1 MPSSITL
8 TVNHLPT
15 STSFFLSALQPLNYV
30 FRGREEQTIGF
41 GPKDQPTALADFW
54 ITQEIPG
61 VPAGAAHVA
70 FPAASRDQV
79 QEFFYAALKAG
90 GKIHGEPCQRDAS
103 GYYSAAVIDFDGN
116 SIEAVYRPA
125 LDEANKENLPDDAKT
140 TVSRKAASVAA
151 SAKAPSTVAPAKS
164 TVSFAKA
171 PTVVSQAHS
180 RPGAAPTVVS
190 QAQSKASTQARSVTA
205 PSRISVATAKT
216 ADQAAPKPKQGDV
229 LETLMQEARNA
240 ATVARELVNSVRP
253 SLKSSESAADTAT
266 GSGAGEA
273 IVGATILGVAAGAAL
288 HYAFSNRSKETQSN
302 DNADAEQRPSV
313 IGRSKTEPAALMMRP
328 EYEYEYAYSSGG
340 SAACYEGPDGRVV
353 TVYRAIEP
361 APSAYSEGI
370 GHRVIEMHDNE
381 ARSSHLALPAPSHS
395 GSKAGSRAGS
405 QYASTV
411 RPTSRS
417 RRMSIDS
424 GFGPGPNDLLAGQQE
439 KTAGK
444 SVISV
449 ASKGS
454 KVSAISKMSRQ
465 SKMSGMTATPP
476 TSYRAP
482 TVLTTADTQ
491 ASGSK
496 SKSRSSSKSRTRS
509 GSVSRILSR
518 IGGSEADGPAADDE
532 RRGRSRSRSRVS
544 HDSRRS
550 RRDDVDGGDGDGART
565 VLHVS
570 ETLKRVVS
578 RTHSISR
585 DEAGGS
591 RVSRVSSK
599 SRQPHDYPLPPS
611 RAATWAGGAG
621 SEAGGSGAGGSF
633 VSARSRPSPG
643 LVVSAP
649 RTIIGKLNPLRVR
662 DFADRHEVDDS
673 MSTVSKQK
681 DLAKLDIPDREVR
694 PEDSVSQISVH
705 STHSRRSEKA
715 GSKAGSRRG

>member
-8 TVNHLPT
+8 TVSHLPT
-15 STSFFLSALQPLNYV
+15 STSFFLSALQPLDYV
-30 FRGREEQTIGF
+30 FRGRQEQTIGF
-41 GPKDQPTALADFW
+41 GPKDPPTALADFW

-70 FPAASRDQV
+70 FPAASREQV
-79 QEFFYAALKAG
+79 QDFFFAALKAG

-125 LDEANKENLPDDAKT
+125 LDEANKENLLDDVKT
-140 TVSRKAASVAA
+140 TVSRKATSVAA

-180 RPGAAPTVVS
+180 RPGVAPTVVS
-190 QAQSKASTQARSVTA
+190 QAQSKAPSQVRSVTA
-205 PSRISVATAKT
+205 PSRISTATAKP

-229 LETLMQEARNA
+229 LDTLMQEARNA
-240 ATVARELVNSVRP
+240 ATVARDLVNSVRP
-253 SLKSSESAADTAT
+253 NLNSQDSAAGAST
-266 GSGAGEA
+266 GNGAGEA

-288 HYAFSNRSKETQSN
+288 HYAFSNRSKESQSN

-328 EYEYEYAYSSGG
+328 EYEYAYSSGG
-340 SAACYEGPDGRVV
+340 SAACYEGPNGRVV

-370 GHRVIEMHDNE
+370 GHRMIEMHDNE
-381 ARSSHLALPAPSHS
+381 ARSSHLALPVPSRV

-405 QYASTV
+405 DYASTV
-411 RPTSRS
+411 RPASRS
-417 RRMSIDS
+417 RRMSLDS
-424 GFGPGPNDLLAGQQE
+424 GFGPGPKDVLAGHQDRTGE
-439 KTAGK
+439 K

-454 KVSAISKMSRQ
+454 KASAYSKMSRQ
-465 SKMSGMTATPP
+465 SKKSGATATPP

-509 GSVSRILSR
+509 GSVSRIMSR
-518 IGGSEADGPAADDE
+518 IGGSDAEGSAAGE
-532 RRGRSRSRSRVS
+532 EGRGRSRSRSRAS
-544 HDSRRS
+544 HESRRS
-550 RRDDVDGGDGDGART
+550 RRDDADGGDGDGART

-570 ETLKRVVS
+570 ESLKRVVS
-578 RTHSISR
+578 RTHSITR
-585 DEAGGS
+585 DNGGGS
-591 RVSRVSSK
+591 RVSRASSK
-599 SRQPHDYPLPPS
+599 SRQPHEYPLPPS

-643 LVVSAP
+643 HVVSAP

-662 DFADRHEVDDS
+662 DFADRREVDDS
-673 MSTVSKQK
+673 RSTVSKQK
-681 DLAKLDIPDREVR
+681 DLAKLNIPDREVR
-694 PEDSVSQISVH
+694 PEDSVSQISVQ
-705 STHSRRSEKA
+705 SARSRRSEKA